1 MQNSNR
7 EQTHTSTCMKNKTR
21 TRWST
26 LKLRTRLWRW
36 NRFLR
41 STWSVTG
48 FTSATEQ
55 VFLQQIKLKPILPL
69 CPFWRFFFWYYSWC
83 LTVQSE
89 HFKTTLTTDF
99 FLKQKSLVL
108 KVTVMSFSTTRGRC
122 LTHPSWTATTDLV
135 QMWQEPPAPCGPTD
149 HWGSWSHMDNIS
161 FFAVKKKE

>member
-89 HFKTTLTTDF
+89 HFKTTLTTEF
-99 FLKQKSLVL
+99 FLKQKSLSFVHDQGSL
-108 KVTVMSFSTTRGRC
+108 FNAPFLDCHHRSGPDVARTSCTVWANWPLGFLESHGQHFIFRC
-122 LTHPSWTATTDLV
+122 
-135 QMWQEPPAPCGPTD
+135 
-149 HWGSWSHMDNIS
+149 
-161 FFAVKKKE
+161 KKKRINAKNK